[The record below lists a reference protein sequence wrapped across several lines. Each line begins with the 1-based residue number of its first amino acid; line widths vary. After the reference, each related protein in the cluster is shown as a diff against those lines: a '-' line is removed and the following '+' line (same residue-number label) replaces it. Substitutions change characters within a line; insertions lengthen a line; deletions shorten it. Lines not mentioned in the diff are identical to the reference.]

1 MEYSTTLCY
10 AVTYYY
16 RFQIQTEKYTVT
28 FYNFILAHLGSV
40 LVLALCYC
48 AINFCLVLAF
58 VIMGYLLWYYRLI
71 ALGNRNKLAWFIL
84 HATTIHLTTLRTSV
98 RESLQMHFK
107 LVAVRSF
114 HAFIQAGNS
123 LTDVIRVMHYQHA
136 GCIYVSLVVLC
147 NYSL

>member
-1 MEYSTTLCY
+1 MQK
-10 AVTYYY
+10 
-16 RFQIQTEKYTVT
+16 QICCFGYCGSSQT
-28 FYNFILAHLGSV
+28 
-40 LVLALCYC
+40 
-48 AINFCLVLAF
+48 
-58 VIMGYLLWYYRLI
+58 VIMRYLLWYYRLI

-123 LTDVIRVMHYQHA
+123 LTDVKGHA
-136 GCIYVSLVVLC
+136 LSACRMYLCLFGCLVQL
-147 NYSL
+147 